1 MVTVLFYILLGLAG
15 LALIYVLL
23 TRNLVRALIGLF
35 FVLLA
40 QAALYAFARADV
52 LAVSQVIVYVGGV
65 LVLLLFGVMLTGRR
79 LSAAQAT
86 VGEMPR
92 TELRSIGAGAVVVAV
107 LMWALVQAVPPE
119 ALRAASAEAP
129 RASATLARQIGH
141 LSLTDY
147 LLGFELLSIVLLIAL
162 IGAARIARA

>member
-1 MVTVLFYILLGLAG
+1 
-15 LALIYVLL
+15 
-23 TRNLVRALIGLF
+23 
-35 FVLLA
+35 
-40 QAALYAFARADV
+40 V

-129 RASATLARQIGH
+129 RASAPLAQLIGH